1 MAKLN
6 EISNLFSNFGNFLQV
21 THTIFQYLVHVSQ
34 GSGGDADP
42 LIRGFSFNNNQ

>member
-1 MAKLN
+1 MEFQIYLVILAT
-6 EISNLFSNFGNFLQV
+6 FLQV
-21 THTIFQYLVHVSQ
+21 THTIFQYLIHVSQ